1 MKRSITTLITLAV
14 IVGGTIAPQ
23 AASASITEQPAA
35 RAAETSIPVASM
47 AAVKSPSAIPAVGR
61 IVPASTGQYEYI
73 CIGTDGNSWS
83 LRAGEPTTNCH
94 GSYLH
99 KYINGVKVASYRL
112 ALGGG
117 IAAPRPAWNTGCVL
131 AVASG
136 VALFV
141 FPPTGATAWV
151 TLGGLA
157 AAGLYTSCVA

>member
-1 MKRSITTLITLAV
+1 MKRSITTLIALAV
-14 IVGGTIAPQ
+14 IVGGAIAPQ
-23 AASASITEQPAA
+23 TASASTTEQPTA
-35 RAAETSIPVASM
+35 RAAEISIPAASM
-47 AAVKSPSAIPAVGR
+47 TEARSPSALSTVGR

-73 CIGTDGNSWS
+73 CIGADGSSWS
-83 LRAGEPTTNCH
+83 LRAGEPTTDCH

-117 IAAPRPAWNTGCVL
+117 IAAPRPAWSAGCVI
-131 AVASG
+131 AVASD